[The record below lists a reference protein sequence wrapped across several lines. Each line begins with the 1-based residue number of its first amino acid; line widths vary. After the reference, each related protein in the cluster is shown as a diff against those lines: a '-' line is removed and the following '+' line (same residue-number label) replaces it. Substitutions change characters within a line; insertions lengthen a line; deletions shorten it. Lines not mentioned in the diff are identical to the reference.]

1 MKNQRFPPL
10 DALAFLAD
18 QYSETPSPWPGFRLW
33 GLILLCCVITT
44 AAGIMLYHYAVRKHA
59 TFGVVNLGQVY
70 REKEQEFTNTI
81 TAQGVTDADRDKAIK
96 SAQDFAARLPKA
108 MQSLSDDCGCVV
120 LMGNAVGAIPAGV
133 IDLTPALRK
142 KVGL

>member
-1 MKNQRFPPL
+1 MKNQSFPPL
-10 DALAFLAD
+10 DALSFLAD
-18 QYSETPSPWPGFRLW
+18 QYSEIPSPWPGFRQW

-44 AAGIMLYHYAVRKHA
+44 TAGIALYHYAIHKHVA
-59 TFGVVNLGQVY
+59 FGVVNLGQVY

-108 MQSLSDDCGCVV
+108 MQALSDDCGCVV
-120 LMGNAVGAIPAGV
+120 LMGNAVGGVPAGV

>member
-1 MKNQRFPPL
+1 MKDQNFPPIDAMSFLRDEYSVAPSPL
-10 DALAFLAD
+10 DALR
-18 QYSETPSPWPGFRLW
+18 QW
-33 GLILLCCVITT
+33 GLILACCVLTTT
-44 AAGIMLYHYAVRKHA
+44 AGIALYHYGMRKHV

-81 TAQGVTDADRDKAIK
+81 TAQGVTDSDRDKAIK
-96 SAQDFAARLPKA
+96 SAQEFAAKLPKA

-120 LMGNAVGAIPAGV
+120 LMGNAVGGVPAGV
-133 IDLTPALRK
+133 LDLTPALRK